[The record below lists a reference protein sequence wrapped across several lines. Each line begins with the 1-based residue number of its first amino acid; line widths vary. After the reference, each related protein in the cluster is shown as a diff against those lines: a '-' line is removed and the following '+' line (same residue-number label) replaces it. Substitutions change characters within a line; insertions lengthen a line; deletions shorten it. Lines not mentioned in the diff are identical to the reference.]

1 MFLDKQIGVVVPC
14 FNEEKYINQVIDTMP
29 EFIDYILVV
38 DDKSSDRTVEIV
50 KKYSTEQPDRIILL
64 PHSVNQGVGGAI
76 ATGYVWCR
84 DHNVDV
90 AVVMAGDAQMDPADL
105 PALITPVADG
115 SYDYSKGNRLF
126 TGDSWNKIPRIR
138 YLGNSA
144 LSLLTKMAS
153 GYWRVAD
160 SQCGYT
166 AINLRAL
173 KKVNWD
179 HMYRRFGQPNDLLV
193 RLNIQ
198 NMRVCD
204 IPVTPVYYPG
214 AESGI
219 KPLRMIPWFSIFIF
233 RLFMMRMVQRYII
246 RDFHPLV
253 FFYAFSAFLLGIIGP
268 ILTVRF
274 FVVWF
279 IEQLVPPITTM
290 AIIFIMITGI
300 QFLLFAMWFD
310 MQYNTE
316 LS

>member
-1 MFLDKQIGVVVPC
+1 MFLEKTIGVVVPC
-14 FNEEKYINQVIDTMP
+14 FNEEKYIDRVIDTMP
-29 EFIDYILVV
+29 EWIDYILVV
-38 DDKSSDRTVEIV
+38 DDKSSDRTIEIV
-50 KKYSTEQPDRIILL
+50 NGYVARQPGRVILL

-76 ATGYVWCR
+76 ATGYIWCR
-84 DHNVDV
+84 DHEIDV

-105 PALITPVADG
+105 PALITPVVED

-126 TGDSWNKIPRIR
+126 TGDAWNRIPKIR

-144 LSLLTKMAS
+144 LSLLTKIAS

-173 KKVNWD
+173 KKVDWNQ
-179 HMYRRFGQPNDLLV
+179 MYKRFGQPNDLLV
-193 RLNIQ
+193 LLNIQ

-204 IPVTPVYYPG
+204 IPVTPVYHPG

-219 KPLRMIPWFSIFIF
+219 KPLRMIPWFSVFIF
-233 RLFMMRMVQRYII
+233 RLFIKRMVQRYII

-253 FFYAFSAFLLGIIGP
+253 FFYAFSAFLLGIVGP
-268 ILTVRF
+268 VLLVRF
-274 FVVWF
+274 FIVWF
-279 IEQLVPPITTM
+279 NEHTVPPITTM
-290 AIIFIMITGI
+290 SIIFIVITGI